1 MPDPLHQEH
10 KSILS
15 VDPGHVHVGVAE
27 FRFHDSIGHWVC
39 VDAREVTPDV
49 IVGIFETELITYS
62 HVIIESWQLYADAAK
77 QQIGSKL
84 ETVKLIGVLEY
95 LVGRHNCEYPDNEVQ
110 LVFQQAAIK
119 TGTRAIADR
128 MRGNRDWVSVAGG
141 LDPDGHGNDAELH
154 GYHFI
159 GRSGAKLF
167 FGSI

>member
-1 MPDPLHQEH
+1 MSDPLYQEQ
-10 KSILS
+10 KNILA
-15 VDPGHVHVGVAE
+15 VDPGHVHVGAAE
-27 FRFHDSIGHWVC
+27 FRFHHTMGSWACI
-39 VDAREVTPDV
+39 DAREITPED
-49 IVGIFETELITYS
+49 IVEIFETKLIHYS
-62 HVIIESWQLYADAAK
+62 HVVIESWQLYADAAK

-95 LVGRHNCEYPDNEVQ
+95 LIQRHNREHPDNEVQ

-159 GRSGAKLF
+159 GRSGAELV
-167 FGSI
+167 FGGA